1 MEIFKVDYKS
11 GEGTDEF
18 IQRYM
23 TSKDELTIYED
34 EYTINDYI
42 DIKKNQAKVSN
53 LFIYYALVKGKIA
66 AYVIMYSLLK
76 SINVCLL
83 CSTKKG
89 GVYKILLLDDIY
101 NYIVEV
107 GNFILQVDTKSRLL
121 FADFFYKW
129 KTPTFGSSTNEE
141 TFGKL
146 YYSKN
151 NKISKI
157 PAMMFTSFKSIAALM
172 HALAIDENEINTVKI
187 SDLQGFLLKKVDN
200 YDGFSV
206 IMELKIQHRRHI
218 MTKIDIPFIYYY
230 LRSDLFTFP
239 KKIFSK

>member
-1 MEIFKVDYKS
+1 MSLY
-11 GEGTDEF
+11 
-18 IQRYM
+18 R
-23 TSKDELTIYED
+23 
-34 EYTINDYI
+34 NDYI

-66 AYVIMYSLLK
+66 AYVIMYSLKK
-76 SINVCLL
+76 SINISLL

-129 KTPTFGSSTNEE
+129 KTPTFGSSTNEG
-141 TFGKL
+141 TAGKL

-157 PAMMFTSFKSIAALM
+157 PAAMFTSFRILASFRVALG
-172 HALAIDENEINTVKI
+172 IDINEINTVKI
-187 SDLQGFLLKKVDN
+187 SDLQGFLLKKLDN
-200 YDGFSV
+200 YDGFSITTEEKIEERRR
-206 IMELKIQHRRHI
+206 IMAL
-218 MTKIDIPFIYYY
+218 DIPFIYYY
-230 LRSDLFTFP
+230 LRSDLFTLP
-239 KKIFSK
+239 KDFISK